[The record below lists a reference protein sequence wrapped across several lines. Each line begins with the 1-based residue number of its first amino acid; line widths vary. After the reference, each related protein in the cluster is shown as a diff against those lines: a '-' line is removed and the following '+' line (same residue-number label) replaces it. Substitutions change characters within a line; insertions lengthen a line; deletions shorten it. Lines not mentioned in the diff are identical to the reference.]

1 MNLKQLMEGW
11 QELDNTPLPEPR
23 IDDIIAA
30 CRKRVRKFRWE
41 LLFSDILE
49 IGVGLAMVWVWAG
62 VFPRHF
68 PRHTGMMYVGA
79 AAILFICV
87 FLAGARILRYRNDKP
102 AFVSV
107 SDEISRQLYAVNQRI
122 WLLRHLIWWYLLPGT
137 VAAFT
142 VWYAVAAEI
151 LPKLSSLEEG
161 RGTAYL
167 ILFLAEAF
175 AVLFSV
181 GVDVGVYFLNQR
193 ALRQYLLPLKEDLT
207 KILRDLKVDN
217 GQ

>member
-1 MNLKQLMEGW
+1 MNLKQLMERW

-62 VFPRHF
+62 PFTRLFPQH
-68 PRHTGMMYVGA
+68 PGMMYVGA
-79 AAILFICV
+79 AALLFVCV
-87 FLAGARILRYRNDKP
+87 FLTVARVLRYRNDKP

-137 VAAFT
+137 IAAFT
-142 VWYAVAAEI
+142 VWYAAAAES
-151 LPKLSSLEEG
+151 LPSFSSMEEG

-167 ILFLAEAF
+167 ILFLVEAF
-175 AVLFSV
+175 AVTV
-181 GVDVGVYFLNQR
+181 CVCVDVGVYFLNQWGVR
-193 ALRQYLLPLKEDLT
+193 KYLVPLKEDLT
-207 KILRDLKVDN
+207 KILRDLNVEN